1 MPAMLG
7 KLRFDDH
14 YLEEVGL
21 AGDSRV
27 WLRLVRP
34 EDKQLLLDGFRRLS
48 PESRYRRFLAAK
60 NDLTDQELRYLTE
73 VDGRRHFAIGAV
85 ERTPDGEIG
94 CGIARFIA
102 CDDDPEA
109 AEAAIAV
116 VDSAQGMGL
125 GRVLLERLAAAARER
140 GFTTFRCDVLA
151 ENDRMR
157 SLLREM
163 APNVR
168 ETEDGGVVTV
178 ELPLP
183 VEQPRPGWFR
193 ETALYRFLIQAAR
206 GAVRIR
212 DRRQ

>member
-1 MPAMLG
+1 MAAMLG
-7 KLRFDDH
+7 KLRFDDD
-14 YLEEVGL
+14 YLEEVVL
-21 AGDSRV
+21 AGGMRV

-48 PESRYRRFLAAK
+48 PESRYRRFLSAK
-60 NDLTDQELRYLTE
+60 NDLSEQELRYLTE
-73 VDGRRHFAIGAV
+73 IDGRRHFAIGAV
-85 ERTPDGEIG
+85 QRTPAGEVG

-116 VDSAQGMGL
+116 VDAAQGLGL
-125 GRVLLERLAAAARER
+125 GRVLLERLAMAARER

-151 ENDRMR
+151 DNDRMR
-157 SLLREM
+157 ALLHDV

-168 ETEDGGVVTV
+168 ETEEGGIVTV

-206 GAVRIR
+206 GAVNIR
-212 DRRQ
+212 GGSS